1 MIVFP
6 TSYLPP
12 ISYFCHLLLN
22 NKQQDGS
29 FVLPIEQHE
38 TYPKQTLRNRCE
50 IAGSNGMQS
59 LSVPICHAP
68 KRTTPEG
75 LVLTTQQTHEV
86 RINYQT
92 PWQHQHWMAL
102 VSAYQHTPFFFY
114 YQDLFRPI
122 YETHYDYLLQWNNAL
137 MEVVLQLLGLP
148 AHIELTTHWQRA
160 DEQVFDVLPTSN
172 MPYWQIFADKN
183 GFIPNLSIADLL
195 FNEGPDAT
203 NYLYRYAEKS

>member
-1 MIVFP
+1 MMVFP

-22 NKQQDGS
+22 NKQQDDS
-29 FVLPIEQHE
+29 LLLCVEQHE

-50 IAGSNGMQS
+50 ITGSNGKQS
-59 LSVPICHAP
+59 LSVPVCHAP

-122 YETHYDYLLQWNNAL
+122 YETRYDYLLQWNNAL
-137 MEVVLQLLGLP
+137 MDVVLRLLGLP
-148 AHIELTTHWQRA
+148 AHIELTSQWLRA
-160 DEQVFDVLPTSN
+160 DEQVFDALPTTN

-183 GFIPNLSIADLL
+183 GFIQNLSIADLL
-195 FNEGPDAT
+195 FNVGPEAT